1 MEVSLSKTGGKW
13 SVQKNVYFN
22 VNENFISNINV
33 NSAAD
38 EEIQAMSKHKSRDE
52 QLFEAAGE
60 PHDNARIT
68 SNAEEGAKKKK
79 KKENTGK
86 RNT

>member
-38 EEIQAMSKHKSRDE
+38 EIQAMSKHKSRDE

-68 SNAEEGAKKKK
+68 SNAEEGA
-79 KKENTGK
+79 
-86 RNT
+86 